1 MALGGE
7 AILLGPRNAALL
19 GNVLGRLA
27 HVPVLE
33 GAPQAVVDHGID
45 GLLVAVFPAA
55 ADIEQKEGCPA
66 HAFHATRDDDFRI
79 AGTDSLGGQHD
90 RLEPGAAHLVDREG
104 GNGIRQICL
113 EGRLAGRVLPHSRL
127 NHVAENDLL
136 DPLRRY
142 PGPAHGFLAGT
153 SASPP
158 RYFPMGVRTPDSK
171 KASAMIAPSAWHN
184 GQARLLSIISCR
196 PKRTMRGGL
205 MATTLEDL
213 DKRLTALEQ
222 EMARLRPR
230 DNQPGNETE
239 NCSATVSDIL
249 KKYMVDQALISA
261 ALAKAF
267 REMGIQGQPVGAEK
281 LQEMVAACGFKPEDN
296 EFSREIIAM
305 REE

>member
-1 MALGGE
+1 
-7 AILLGPRNAALL
+7 
-19 GNVLGRLA
+19 
-27 HVPVLE
+27 
-33 GAPQAVVDHGID
+33 
-45 GLLVAVFPAA
+45 
-55 ADIEQKEGCPA
+55 
-66 HAFHATRDDDFRI
+66 
-79 AGTDSLGGQHD
+79 
-90 RLEPGAAHLVDREG
+90 
-104 GNGIRQICL
+104 
-113 EGRLAGRVLPHSRL
+113 
-127 NHVAENDLL
+127 
-136 DPLRRY
+136 
-142 PGPAHGFLAGT
+142 
-153 SASPP
+153 
-158 RYFPMGVRTPDSK
+158 
-171 KASAMIAPSAWHN
+171 
-184 GQARLLSIISCR
+184 
-196 PKRTMRGGL
+196 